1 MTTSAA
7 WTTVAGAATIVKRS
21 QRTIF
26 RWIEAGFVRKMMGR
40 GIVLVRLDDVT
51 ATERAVFDGEEPTK
65 HEGDAEPK

>member
-7 WTTVAGAATIVKRS
+7 WTTVAGAATLVKRS

-40 GIVLVRLDDVT
+40 GIVLVRLEDVT
-51 ATERAVFDGEEPTK
+51 TTERSLFDGETPEQHNGIP
-65 HEGDAEPK
+65 

>member
-7 WTTVAGAATIVKRS
+7 WTTVAGAATLVKRS

-40 GIVLVRLDDVT
+40 GIVLVRLEDVT
-51 ATERAVFDGEEPTK
+51 ATERSLFDGET
-65 HEGDAEPK
+65 PKQHAGIP

>member
-7 WTTVAGAATIVKRS
+7 WTTVAGAATLVKRS

-40 GIVLVRLDDVT
+40 GIVLVRLEDVT
-51 ATERAVFDGEEPTK
+51 ATERSLFDGET
-65 HEGDAEPK
+65 PKQHDGIP